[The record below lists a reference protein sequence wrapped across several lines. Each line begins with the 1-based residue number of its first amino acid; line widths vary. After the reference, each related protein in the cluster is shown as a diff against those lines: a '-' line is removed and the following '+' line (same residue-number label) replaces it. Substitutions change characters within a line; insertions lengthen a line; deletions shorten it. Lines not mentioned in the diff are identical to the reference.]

1 MAAPSLITRREV
13 KRAITLLVALVL
25 IAAAINVPCAMT
37 RMRWFAE
44 QQRTSRGTLR
54 TQSFWDSQ
62 IPREWP
68 SSTPHATPWPAP
80 NGWDQTTAFGVRT
93 FNVFGGKSANGRNG
107 FQMEVEHYG
116 WPLPVLEDK
125 AMWWDWEDPK
135 LNGPEPDPPISLM
148 YRGALLNPIIVGGA
162 LWLPLIIPLTAI
174 IVFKRNHR
182 RRRNQCINCGYP
194 RGEGNVCTECGTAL
208 NDC

>member
-13 KRAITLLVALVL
+13 KRAIILLVAIVL
-25 IAAAINVPCAMT
+25 IAAVINVPWALT
-37 RMRWFAE
+37 RVQWLALRH
-44 QQRTSRGTLR
+44 QRTSMRLNE
-54 TQSFWDSQ
+54 QSLQGPQ

-93 FNVFGGKSANGRNG
+93 FNVFGGKPADGRNG
-107 FQMEVEHYG
+107 FQMEVEQYG

-125 AMWWDWEDPK
+125 QMWWDWNDPK
-135 LNGPEPDPPISLM
+135 LNGPENDPPISLM

-162 LWLPLIIPLTAI
+162 FWLALIIPLTTI
-174 IVFKRNHR
+174 IVFKRQHR
-182 RRRNQCINCGYP
+182 RRGNRCINCGYP
-194 RGEGNVCTECGTAL
+194 RGDGNVCTECGTAL
-208 NDC
+208 TDI